1 MEKKQKTIVASTSIV
16 AAAIVV
22 LAALG
27 GQVFGTDTTVS
38 VIVPTGTYRIG
49 DTITVSIQCSP
60 TRPVK
65 AWELNVNFNKNVLNA
80 NAVFEGNFFVGK
92 TTFFNAGT
100 IQNSNGKIIN
110 IYDLIIGPGNVTT
123 QGNLIT
129 ISFTAVGYGT
139 SAVEIYNVGL
149 TNETMYI
156 PISIVNSTTIVYSP
170 YDMNADGVVDMLDLV
185 DVAGHYGET
194 GTSGWIM
201 QDINKDGKI
210 SVMDLVLIST
220 HWGSY

>member
-1 MEKKQKTIVASTSIV
+1 VI
-16 AAAIVV
+16 V

-27 GQVFGTDTTVS
+27 GQVLGTDTTVT
-38 VIVPTGTYRIG
+38 VTVPTGTYRVG
-49 DTITVSIQCSP
+49 DTINVVVLCSP

-65 AWELNVNFNKNVLNA
+65 AWELKVNFNKDILNA
-80 NAVFEGNFFVGK
+80 NAVYEGNFFIGK

-100 IQNSNGKIIN
+100 IQNENGKIIN
-110 IYDLIIGPGNVTT
+110 LYDLIIGPGNVTT

-139 SAVEIYNVGL
+139 SAIEIYDVGL
-149 TNETMYI
+149 TNETVYI
-156 PISIVNSTTIVYSP
+156 PINIVNSSVIVYSP
-170 YDMNADGVVDMLDLV
+170 YDMNSDGIVNMVDLV
-185 DVAGHYGET
+185 SVANHYGET
-194 GTSGWIM
+194 GTPGWIM
-201 QDINKDGKI
+201 QDVNKDGKV